1 MPGAAVADA
10 VAGRIAVLDT
20 YVGVAAVQ
28 ERALDA
34 CCVNACARMLPA
46 LWCLS
51 ATADADPSLSPG
63 NIGMLKLRLRPP
75 GPRSRPPL
83 SPRPP
88 PLLMLSCSVAS
99 LVNTLVWADKNMR
112 SRSLKQRGVCLSLSL
127 SLVISHAEI
136 ESMALSPSP
145 SPF

>member
-1 MPGAAVADA
+1 MSALDFHACCVAARSWCERADRALAELSCRMPGAAVADA
-10 VAGRIAVLDT
+10 VAGRITVLDT

-51 ATADADPSLSPG
+51 ATADAAPSLSPG

-83 SPRPP
+83 
-88 PLLMLSCSVAS
+88 
-99 LVNTLVWADKNMR
+99 
-112 SRSLKQRGVCLSLSL
+112 
-127 SLVISHAEI
+127 
-136 ESMALSPSP
+136 
-145 SPF
+145 